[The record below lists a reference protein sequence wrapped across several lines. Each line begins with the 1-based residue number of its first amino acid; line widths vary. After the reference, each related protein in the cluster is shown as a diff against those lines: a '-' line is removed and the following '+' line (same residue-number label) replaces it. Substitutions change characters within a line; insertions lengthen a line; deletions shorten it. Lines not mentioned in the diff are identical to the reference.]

1 MESFRWDSS
10 FETGLSEVDE
20 QHHHLVD
27 VINRFGNLL
36 MEVESVS
43 ADEVKAVF
51 TELASYA
58 QYHFSTEEAYM
69 DRMGVDARHVA
80 KHCKEHAD
88 FLGDVT
94 HIYKG
99 ISLDKPDAC
108 QPLLK
113 FLIDWLAYHILGS
126 DQAMALQIN
135 AIEKG
140 KSAADAY
147 AGAEHMW
154 AGPNESLLKA
164 LNGLFQQLSLRNRE
178 LSQLN
183 ETLEA
188 RVKERTRELAH
199 ANQKLEVISLTDVL
213 TGLPNRRHAMQTLS
227 ALWEESVAQD
237 SNLACLMIDAD
248 HFKEINDT
256 SGHDAGDKVLRELS
270 RALQHAVRTDD
281 IVCRLGG
288 DEFFVIC
295 PNTPMDGALFVA
307 ENVRKKVAALR
318 VPVEQGEWV
327 GSISAGVAAR
337 QADMTSPD
345 HLIKMA
351 DKGVYAAKEGGRNR
365 VATAD

>member
-1 MESFRWDSS
+1 MESFHWDSS

-27 VINRFGNLL
+27 VINRFGSML
-36 MEVESVS
+36 MEAGTVS
-43 ADEVKAVF
+43 ADEAEAVF

-58 QYHFSTEEAYM
+58 QYHFSTEESFM
-69 DRMGVDARHVA
+69 DRLGVDDRHVA
-80 KHCKEHAD
+80 KHRKEHAD
-88 FLGDVT
+88 FIGDVT
-94 HIYKG
+94 LIYKS

-113 FLIDWLAYHILGS
+113 FLVDWLAYHILGS
-126 DQAMALQIN
+126 DQAMALQVE
-135 AIEKG
+135 AIEQG
-140 KSAADAY
+140 KSAAEAY

-164 LNGLFQQLSLRNRE
+164 LNGLFHQLSLRNRE

-188 RVKERTRELAH
+188 RVEERTHELAL
-199 ANQKLEVISLTDVL
+199 ANEKLEVISLTDVL
-213 TGLPNRRHAMQTLS
+213 TGLPNRRHAMQQLS
-227 ALWEESVAQD
+227 ALWEESVAQNT
-237 SNLACLMIDAD
+237 SLACMMIDAD

-270 RALQHAVRTDD
+270 RTLQHSVRTDD

-295 PNTPMDGALFVA
+295 PNTPMDGALQVA
-307 ENVRKKVAALR
+307 EQTRKIVAALR
-318 VPVEQGEWV
+318 VPVAKGEWV
-327 GSISAGVAAR
+327 GSISVGVAIR

-345 HLIKMA
+345 HLIKVA
-351 DKGVYAAKEGGRNR
+351 DQGVYAAKEKGRNC

>member
-1 MESFRWDSS
+1 MESFHWDSS
-10 FETGLSEVDE
+10 FETGLPEVDE

-27 VINRFGNLL
+27 VINQFGDRL
-36 MEVESVS
+36 MQDKPVS
-43 ADEVKAVF
+43 ADEAEAVF

-69 DRMGVDARHVA
+69 DRIGVDIRHVA
-80 KHCKEHAD
+80 KHRKEHAD
-88 FLGDVT
+88 FLGDAT
-94 HIYKG
+94 LIYKS
-99 ISLDKPDAC
+99 ISLDKSDAC

-126 DQAMALQIN
+126 DQAMALQIE

-147 AGAEHMW
+147 EGAEHMW

-178 LSQLN
+178 LSGLN

-188 RVKERTRELAH
+188 RVEERTRELAL
-199 ANQKLEVISLTDVL
+199 ANEKLEVISLTDVL
-213 TGLPNRRHAMQTLS
+213 TGLPNRRHAMQQLE
-227 ALWEESVAQD
+227 ALWEESV
-237 SNLACLMIDAD
+237 SNNTSLACMMIDAD

-270 RALQHAVRTDD
+270 RTLQHSVRTDD

-295 PNTPMDGALFVA
+295 PNTPMDGALQVA
-307 ENVRKKVAALR
+307 EHTRKTVAALR
-318 VPVEQGEWV
+318 VSVEKGEWV
-327 GSISAGVAAR
+327 GSISVGVAVR
-337 QADMTSPD
+337 KADMTSPD

-351 DKGVYAAKEGGRNR
+351 DQGVYAAKENGRNC
-365 VATAD
+365 VAAAD